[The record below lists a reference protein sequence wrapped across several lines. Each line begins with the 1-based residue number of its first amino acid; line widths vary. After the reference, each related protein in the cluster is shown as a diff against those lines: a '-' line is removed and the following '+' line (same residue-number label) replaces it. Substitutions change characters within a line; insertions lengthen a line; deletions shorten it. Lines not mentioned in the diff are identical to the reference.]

1 MLKNIDPLPS
11 PELLKVLCEMGHG
24 DEIVLA
30 DANFTAASLGRGRS
44 ALRLAGATLRQA
56 CAAVLSVLPLD
67 DFVAQP
73 VASMQVGDTAP
84 GYRSALQREVMADM
98 AASGVALAGQ
108 CEATDRLAFCER
120 VGLAFAVVQTGA
132 MQAWANFIFKKG
144 VIAEALRA

>member
-1 MLKNIDPLPS
+1 MLKNIDPLLS
-11 PELLKVLCEMGHG
+11 PELLKLLCEMGHC

-30 DANFTAASLGRGRS
+30 DANFTAASLGRGRNV
-44 ALRLAGATLRQA
+44 LRLPGTTMRQA

-73 VASMQVGDTAP
+73 VAYMQVGDTAP

-98 AASGVALAGQ
+98 AASGVALQAQ
-108 CEATDRLAFCER
+108 CEATERFAFYER
-120 VGLAFAVVQTGA
+120 VGRAFAIVQTGEL
-132 MQAWANFIFKKG
+132 QAWANFIFKKG